1 MAADHA
7 VFEAFRLAGAHA
19 VRTPGNIDHGL
30 GKRLVQRHG
39 RISEATDAALVPQR
53 LLQRLTEHDGDVFD
67 GMVRVDVGVTRG
79 LDGQVNQRMLAE
91 RRHHMVVERHRRVD
105 VSFAGAVEIQA
116 QFDLGFAGF
125 TNDGCGT
132 RHVATPFGKCSV
144 LLCWFSPVC
153 AQSCSTIRNTST
165 KASRK
170 RAISSSVPMH
180 TRIQPSGPTVR
191 MSTPRLSSSSKM
203 RSRSSK

>member
-79 LDGQVNQRMLAE
+79 L
-91 RRHHMVVERHRRVD
+91 MVRSISECLP
-105 VSFAGAVEIQA
+105 SAVIIW
-116 QFDLGFAGF
+116 L
-125 TNDGCGT
+125 
-132 RHVATPFGKCSV
+132 
-144 LLCWFSPVC
+144 
-153 AQSCSTIRNTST
+153 
-165 KASRK
+165 
-170 RAISSSVPMH
+170 
-180 TRIQPSGPTVR
+180 
-191 MSTPRLSSSSKM
+191 
-203 RSRSSK
+203 